1 MCSLCIMLLISPRAR
16 TLASRSCPRLAV
28 MKMMKLMPA
37 VQKMM
42 GGALAEHGFGADDLM
57 TVAMQLQAFEEPS
70 IKADV
75 GKLMKA
81 VMEGDVS
88 GLV

>member
-1 MCSLCIMLLISPRAR
+1 
-16 TLASRSCPRLAV
+16 
-28 MKMMKLMPA
+28 MPA

-42 GGALAEHGFGADDLM
+42 GSALAEYGFGENDLM
-57 TVAMQLQAFEEPS
+57 SVAMQLQAFDEPS

-75 GKLMKA
+75 SKLMKA
-81 VMEGDVS
+81 VTEGDVS